1 MTKSPA
7 PARER
12 LAELTRE
19 QRARLFDQVRKRQQQ
34 APRAGAA
41 AARIPRRP
49 AGLDPV
55 PASFAQ
61 ERLWFMDRLVPGNPA
76 YNVPLAL
83 RIEGGLVPAAL
94 AAALGEVVR
103 RHEALR
109 TTFSERDGQPVQV
122 IAPPAARFLLPRV
135 DLGTLPATVR
145 AAAARRLAQEEVE
158 RPFDLV
164 RGPLLRTVLL
174 RLGPAEHALLLG
186 MHHIVSDGWSMGVL
200 VREVSALYTHLTQLA
215 AGGGLASPS
224 PLPGLPIQYADFAVW
239 QRGWLTGE
247 VVERQIAYWR
257 EQLAGAPAALALP
270 ADRPRPAVQTL
281 RGARLQVTFDAGLTH
296 RLGQLARRH
305 EASPYMLLLAGFQAL
320 LGRLSGQ
327 RDLVVGSPIANRHR
341 TEVEPLIGFFVNTLA
356 MRGDLAG
363 DPPFGELIART
374 RRTAL
379 AAYAHQDLP
388 FERLVGELRPERH
401 LSSTPLFQA
410 VCAMQNAPVGRV
422 ELPGIALAPIAAT
435 ARTVQ
440 FDLELH
446 VWEAD
451 GELLLVLAYSAEL
464 FDAATVC
471 RLAGQLETLLRG
483 ALDHEQLP
491 LSALPLL
498 GDGQRHQLLREWN
511 DQPGAPRPAAGGA
524 AADRPGGG
532 APGEDVLAG
541 LGALGIAGQVAA
553 RAALAPAALAV
564 AGPDGELRYG
574 ELLARARRLA
584 RELLALGID
593 ADVPVG
599 LCAGRSPELAV
610 GALAVLLAGGCY
622 LPLDPAYPEQRL
634 AAIATQSGMPALLLA
649 GGGAERPAW
658 LPGQARVLRL
668 GACEGD
674 AAAAGAAVAAGAA
687 ASAAAG
693 LPDAGAAPRPD
704 PLQLAYVIFTSGSTG
719 GPKGVGVSHAGFAGL
734 LRWHLRTYGVSARD
748 RATLICSPAFD
759 ASVLELWPFLAA
771 GASLHVPDEEVRLSA
786 PRLLVWL
793 AAEGITVCL
802 LPTPLAE
809 QLIEAAERATPA
821 GLRLRVLLAGGD
833 RLRRAPRRPLP
844 FALVNHYGPTEA
856 AVAATFARIAP
867 APSHAGGAAAAA
879 AGRPPMIG
887 RPIDGMRAHVVDARF
902 EPAPIGVSGEL
913 LLGGAGVA
921 RGYLSRPALTAER
934 FVPDPFAAGAGDA
947 GSRLY
952 RTGDLVRV
960 LADGNLDFIGRLD
973 GQVKLRGFRI
983 ELGEIESALLRHQGV
998 AAAVAALV
1006 EAGPGAGAGRQLAAY
1021 VVARAGLA
1029 NDANDANA
1037 ANDARRAELARELV
1051 PELRRLLKAAL
1062 PEYMVPA
1069 AFVLLDGL
1077 PLTAHGK
1084 VDRAALPA
1092 PDLARLAPPAAFT
1105 APRTPLEESLCA
1117 IWADLL
1123 GVERVGVGDN
1133 FFELGGHSLLATQL
1147 VSRLADRFGVE
1158 LPLRAL
1164 FEEPTVAGLAER
1176 VAELLPAGTSGPGPL
1191 PPPLLPVAR
1200 DAALPL
1206 SYAQERLWFLDRLEP
1221 GSTTY
1226 HMPIALEL
1234 AGRLSP
1240 AALAAALSGVVRRH
1254 EALRTTFVEVAGDP
1268 VQLVAPA
1275 RLLAIPAIDLGSLPE
1290 PRRRQTALRL
1300 IAAAA
1305 LQPFD
1310 LAAGPLLRPLL
1321 VRLGPELHVALL
1333 ALHHIVADGWSMG
1346 ILVRELGEIYAAAL
1360 TGRAPALAPLAVQYA
1375 DFAAWQRQWLAGPV
1389 LARQIAWWR
1398 QQLAGAPALLDLPLD
1413 RPRPALQTL
1422 RAGLLPVT
1430 LAAELSR
1437 GVAALGRARGATPFM
1452 VLLAAFAALLSR
1464 FSGQDDLVVGT
1475 PVANRNRTPIE
1486 GLIGF
1491 FVNTLAL
1498 RVKLP
1503 ADASFD
1509 EHLGRVREV
1518 ALGGY
1523 AHQDVPFEKLI
1534 LELQPQRS
1542 LAHSALFQAMLSV
1555 QNAPVGRLELPRLS
1569 LAPVPVELGR
1579 AKFDLSLDLAEVP
1592 AGLATL
1598 WEYDADLFDRATIGR
1613 LAGAFELLLAAAVRE
1628 PRLPLARLPLLAPV
1642 QRHQLLWE
1650 WNDEQGVP
1658 RPAAGGAAAGLYE
1671 LFAASAAR
1679 VPDAVALCCSGAA
1692 VCLSYAELARRA
1704 GHLARALRRRGVG
1717 ADVPVGV
1724 CGERSCEA
1732 LVALLSVLAAGGAWL
1747 PLDPEQPRERL
1758 ALLLAEA
1765 RPAVVLTQGRSAER
1779 LPAGTPVLAVES
1791 VLFGG
1796 EGGDRGEGGDPGEG
1810 GDQGEGGHRRGDGGR
1825 EAWAPRTVPEAPAAA
1840 ATLPDALAYVIYTSG
1855 STGAPKGVMV
1865 GQRAIVGEM
1874 LRMAECQP
1882 LTARD
1887 VFLQHTPLSFD
1898 ASLWEIFL
1906 PFAAG
1911 ARLVVARPG
1920 EHRDA
1925 AALER
1930 AVVEEQV
1937 TVLQVVPSMLGPL
1950 LDEPGIAARGSLR
1963 RLVSGGEA
1971 LPGPLARQALARL
1984 DVELWNL
1991 YGPTECAIDAT
2002 SWRCGA
2008 AERRGLPRSVPIGRP
2023 LQGVRVRVLD
2033 RRLELSPLGVPGE
2046 LCVGGGGL
2054 ARGYLSRP
2062 DLTAER
2068 FVPDP
2073 YGSEPGERVY
2083 RTGDLVRTLADGS
2096 LEFLRRVDQQVKLRG
2111 VRIELGEIEA
2121 ALAAHP
2127 GVAQAAVVLAAD
2139 PPRLVAFVVGRGI
2152 SAPGASELRRHLLGR
2167 LPEAMVPAA
2176 WVQMTP
2182 LPLLPSGKL
2191 DRQALASRTREAL
2204 AQRATYQAPR
2214 TATEKTIAAIW
2225 EEVLGLPRVGVGDD
2239 FFALGGHSLLA
2250 TRVVSRLRAAFGV
2263 EVPLR
2268 GLFAEPALAGLARLV
2283 ERALAAGPAGA
2294 APLDGGPVEEVAA
2307 IAERLRADAVLD
2319 VDIRPEGPRAGAVL
2333 DPEVLAAPRA
2343 VLLTG
2348 ATGFLGAHLLREL
2361 MEQTGATVYCLVR
2374 ADGPEQA
2381 RQRLLAAVRPLD
2393 LAPEQVAA
2401 RVVPLAGDLAHPSF
2415 GLEPDL
2421 VDTLARDVELI
2432 WHNGSLVNFLA
2443 AYPALH
2449 AANVLGTR
2457 EVLRLACRGRVKP
2470 VIYVS
2475 SLDVIAAAA
2484 HAAGGTV
2491 TEDEPLGDCR
2501 GLQGGYPQSKWVAE
2515 KLVRAAGERG
2525 LPVCVMRPGLVTGDS
2540 RTGRGGG
2547 GDLVTRL
2554 LASILRL
2561 GAFPEGIGE
2570 IDLVPVDFV
2579 AAAAVWLARRRA
2591 SFGRTF
2597 HLTNPRPAALGG
2609 LSGGLRARGYALTQV
2624 SAERFRILLA
2634 AQVAADDSHPLAPF
2648 AEMFG
2653 ESRPRPSGDTG
2664 GRSPATA
2671 GVHCDNRQTFA
2682 ALAESGIVCP
2692 PADAALLAT
2701 YFSYLEGTGTITT
2714 ISDRG
2719 GSTGGSAK

>member
-1 MTKSPA
+1 VTKSPA

-19 QRARLFDQVRKRQQQ
+19 QRARLFEQVRKRQQQ
-34 APRAGAA
+34 AQRAGAA

-109 TTFSERDGQPVQV
+109 TTFAERDGQPVQV

-135 DLGTLPATVR
+135 DLGALPATVR

-200 VREVSALYTHLTQLA
+200 VREVSTLYTRLAHLA
-215 AGGGLASPS
+215 AGDGLASPS
-224 PLPGLPIQYADFAVW
+224 PLPGLAIQYADFAVW
-239 QRGWLTGE
+239 QRGWLSGE
-247 VVERQIAYWR
+247 VLERQIAYWR
-257 EQLAGAPAALALP
+257 QQLAGAPAALALP
-270 ADRPRPAVQTL
+270 ADRPRPAMQTL
-281 RGARLQVTFDAGLTH
+281 RGARLRATFDAGLTQ
-296 RLGQLARRH
+296 RLAQLARRH

-446 VWEAD
+446 AWEAD
-451 GELLLVLAYSAEL
+451 DELLLVLAYSAEL
-464 FDAATVC
+464 FDAATAC

-483 ALDHEQLP
+483 ALDHEELP

-511 DQPGAPRPAAGGA
+511 DQPGVPRPATGGA

-553 RAALAPAALAV
+553 RAALTPAALAV

-574 ELLARARRLA
+574 ELLARASRLA
-584 RELLALGID
+584 RELRALGID
-593 ADVPVG
+593 PDVPVG

-622 LPLDPAYPEQRL
+622 LPLDPAYPEERL
-634 AAIATQSGMPALLLA
+634 AAIAAQSGMPALLLA
-649 GGGAERPAW
+649 GGGEERPAW
-658 LPGQARVLRL
+658 LPRQARVLRL
-668 GACEGD
+668 AEREGD
-674 AAAAGAAVAAGAA
+674 AAAGDAAAAVAAAA
-687 ASAAAG
+687 AAAAGSAAAA

-704 PLQLAYVIFTSGSTG
+704 PLQLAYVIYTSGSTG
-719 GPKGVGVSHAGFAGL
+719 EPKGVGVSHAGVAGL

-748 RATLICSPAFD
+748 RATLIVSPAFD

-786 PRLLVWL
+786 PRLLAWL
-793 AAEGITVCL
+793 AAERITLCL

-833 RLRRAPRRPLP
+833 RLRRAPRRPLS

-867 APSHAGGAAAAA
+867 TPPPPACGSAAAV
-879 AGRPPMIG
+879 AGRPPTIG
-887 RPIDGMRAHVVDARF
+887 RPIDGMRAHVVDARL
-902 EPAPIGVSGEL
+902 EPAPVGIPGEL

-921 RGYLSRPALTAER
+921 RGYLGRPALTAER
-934 FVPDPFAAGAGDA
+934 FVPDPFAASQGDA

-983 ELGEIESALLRHQGV
+983 ELGEIESALLRHPGV
-998 AAAVAALV
+998 AAAVAAMV
-1006 EAGPGAGAGRQLAAY
+1006 AAGPGAGAGRQLAAY
-1021 VVARAGLA
+1021 VVARAGRAGGA
-1029 NDANDANA
+1029 NDAND
-1037 ANDARRAELARELV
+1037 ANDARRAELARDLV

-1092 PDLARLAPPAAFT
+1092 PDLARTAPTAAFT

-1117 IWADLL
+1117 IWADILE
-1123 GVERVGVGDN
+1123 VERVGAGDN

-1147 VSRLADRFGVE
+1147 VSRLADRFGIE

-1275 RLLAIPAIDLGSLPE
+1275 RPLAIPAVDLGSLPE
-1290 PRRRQTALRL
+1290 PRRRPTALRL

-1305 LQPFD
+1305 LRPFD

-1346 ILVRELGEIYAAAL
+1346 ILVRELREIYAATL
-1360 TGRAPALAPLAVQYA
+1360 TGRAPALAPLRVQYA

-1398 QQLAGAPALLDLPLD
+1398 EQLAGAPALLDLPLD
-1413 RPRPALQTL
+1413 RPRPPLQTL

-1437 GVAALGRARGATPFM
+1437 GIAALGRARGATPFM

-1464 FSGQDDLVVGT
+1464 FSGQDDVVVGT

-1503 ADASFD
+1503 AEASFD

-1555 QNAPVGRLELPRLS
+1555 QNAPVGRLELPGLS

-1579 AKFDLSLDLAEVP
+1579 AKFDLSLDLAELP

-1598 WEYDADLFDRATIGR
+1598 WEYDADLFDRATVGR

-1628 PRLPLARLPLLAPV
+1628 PHLPLARLPLLAPA
-1642 QRHQLLWE
+1642 QRHQLLRE
-1650 WNDEQGVP
+1650 WNDEPGVP
-1658 RPAAGGAAAGLYE
+1658 RPATGGAAAGLYE

-1679 VPDAVALCCSGAA
+1679 VPDAVALCFCGAA
-1692 VCLSYAELARRA
+1692 LCLSYAELARRA
-1704 GHLARALRRRGVG
+1704 GHLARSLRRRGIG
-1717 ADVPVGV
+1717 AEVPVGV
-1724 CGERSCEA
+1724 CAERSCEA
-1732 LVALLSVLAAGGAWL
+1732 AVALLSVLAAGGAWL

-1765 RPAVVLTQGRSAER
+1765 RPAVVLTQGRCAER

-1791 VLFGG
+1791 VLPG
-1796 EGGDRGEGGDPGEG
+1796 GEG
-1810 GDQGEGGHRRGDGGR
+1810 GDQGGGDGGDGRGDGDR
-1825 EAWAPRTVPEAPAAA
+1825 QAWAPRTVPEVPETLAAFAAP
-1840 ATLPDALAYVIYTSG
+1840 PDSLAYVIYTSG

-1865 GQRAIVGEM
+1865 GHRAIVGEM
-1874 LRMAECQP
+1874 LRIAERQP

-1920 EHRDA
+1920 DHRDA
-1925 AALER
+1925 AALAR

-1937 TVLQVVPSMLGPL
+1937 TVLQVVPSLLGPL
-1950 LDEPGIAARGSLR
+1950 LDEPGMAARGSLR

-1971 LPGPLARQALARL
+1971 LPGPLAREALARL

-2002 SWRCGA
+2002 AWRCGA

-2033 RRLELSPLGVPGE
+2033 RRQEISPLGVPGE
-2046 LCVGGGGL
+2046 LCVGGVGL

-2068 FVPDP
+2068 FIPDP
-2073 YGSEPGERVY
+2073 YGKQPGERVY

-2127 GVAQAAVVLAAD
+2127 GLAQAAVVLAAD
-2139 PPRLVAFVVGRGI
+2139 PPRLVAFVAGRGV
-2152 SAPGASELRRHLLGR
+2152 SAPGAAELRRHLLGR

-2176 WVQMTP
+2176 WVEMTA
-2182 LPLLPSGKL
+2182 LPLLPSGKV
-2191 DRQALASRTREAL
+2191 DRQALASRTRGAL
-2204 AQRATYQAPR
+2204 AERAAYQAPR
-2214 TATEKTIAAIW
+2214 TATEETIAAIW

-2268 GLFAEPALAGLARLV
+2268 GLFAEPALAGLAGLV
-2283 ERALAAGPAGA
+2283 ERVLAAGRAGA
-2294 APLDGGPVEEVAA
+2294 APLDGGAVEEVAA
-2307 IAERLRADAVLD
+2307 TAERLRADAVLD
-2319 VDIRPEGPRAGAVL
+2319 ADIRPEGPRAGAGL
-2333 DPEVLAAPRA
+2333 DPDVLAAPRA

-2361 MEQTGATVYCLVR
+2361 LHQTGAIVYCLVR

-2381 RQRLLAAVRPLD
+2381 RQRLLAAVQPLD

-2415 GLEPDL
+2415 GLEPGL
-2421 VDTLARDVELI
+2421 VESLAREVELI
-2432 WHNGSLVNFLA
+2432 WHNGALVKFLA

-2475 SLDVIAAAA
+2475 SLDVITAVA

-2491 TEDEPLGDCR
+2491 TEDEPLGDCG

-2561 GAFPEGIGE
+2561 GAFPEGMGE

-2597 HLTNPRPAALGG
+2597 HLTNPRPASLGG
-2609 LSGGLRARGYALTQV
+2609 LNRGLRSRGYALTQV
-2624 SAERFRILLA
+2624 SAERFHALLA

-2653 ESRPRPSGDTG
+2653 EHRPRTSEDTG

-2692 PADAALLAT
+2692 PVDAALLAT
-2701 YFSYLEGTGTITT
+2701 YFSYLERTGVLPMPEAPA
-2714 ISDRG
+2714 
-2719 GSTGGSAK
+2719 ST